1 MKKQYFVL
9 SLLLAL
15 AVAVQTSIAQTATTT
30 QGDQSKS
37 AAQSA
42 DESTKNAA
50 KSAGSA
56 TKHGTVALSD
66 KIRDKID
73 INSASKDDLM
83 KLEGVGDVTADKIIA
98 GRPYK
103 TKTEL
108 LNRKIVNKA
117 TYAKISDKLVAH
129 APKKPSA
136 AK

>member
-1 MKKQYFVL
+1 MKKQYFVF

-15 AVAVQTSIAQTATTT
+15 ALAVQTSIAQTATTT

-37 AAQSA
+37 AMQNAGDA
-42 DESTKNAA
+42 TKDAA

-56 TKHGTVALSD
+56 TKHGTIAVAD
-66 KIRDKID
+66 KVRDKID
-73 INSASKDDLM
+73 INSASKEDLM
-83 KLEGVGDVTADKIIA
+83 KLEGVGDVTAGKIIA

-108 LNRKIVNKA
+108 LNKKIVNKA

-129 APKKPSA
+129 APKK
-136 AK
+136 

>member
-15 AVAVQTSIAQTATTT
+15 ALAVQTSIAQTATST

-37 AAQSA
+37 SMKSA
-42 DESTKNAA
+42 GESTKDAA

-56 TKHGTVALSD
+56 TKHGTIAVAD
-66 KIRDKID
+66 KVRDKID

-108 LNRKIVNKA
+108 LNKKIVNKS
-117 TYAKISDKLVAH
+117 TYAKISDKLIAH
-129 APKKPSA
+129 APKK
-136 AK
+136 